1 MQYVVRKFDEV
12 LSTKS
17 NRTELVQLRGE
28 SEALYMP
35 KSEIEN
41 LNLKYEKLGTSYNL
55 EDRLL
60 NLCRHK
66 LSGFIKVEKAFQ
78 KFFDPKMLDEILENK
93 ADTTMVNDLNR
104 IKANYSDLA
113 VTNSYIENLNER
125 LK

>member
-1 MQYVVRKFDEV
+1 MEK
-12 LSTKS
+12 
-17 NRTELVQLRGE
+17 ELRDSDFADHRDLCF
-28 SEALYMP
+28 AD
-35 KSEIEN
+35 
-41 LNLKYEKLGTSYNL
+41 L

-60 NLCRHK
+60 HLCRHK

-78 KFFDPKMLDEILENK
+78 KFFDPKMLEEILEDK
-93 ADTTMVNDLNR
+93 ADTKMVNELNR